1 LVLQAPVA
9 LQTLAPVQ
17 VSGSSAFVTP
27 TQVPPAPV
35 QAWHVPHEATP
46 QQRSSTQ
53 DPVAH
58 RLAVALEQGLPGAS
72 FGEQVPAAQ

>member
-1 LVLQAPVA
+1 
-9 LQTLAPVQ
+9 
-17 VSGSSAFVTP
+17 
-27 TQVPPAPV
+27 V